1 MDFTYVSGSR
11 NGRGAKTKLTHRLC
25 IRRKSDILNFNYCE
39 EKTVCMSMFQ
49 YSLVF
54 GCEKQRVKVNESV
67 FMIGYCFKP
76 IAMSLLDCYY
86 EHWNECMYCRR
97 VLQSASLIPNASIA
111 LICALAYNQHNH
123 KMDLVLSIW
132 RTLIDIHN
140 THTHSLPVAVVVAPF
155 ACFSLSQKK
164 THTHTALQCIY

>member
-1 MDFTYVSGSR
+1 MWRENSLYVDVS
-11 NGRGAKTKLTHRLC
+11 
-25 IRRKSDILNFNYCE
+25 
-39 EKTVCMSMFQ
+39 VC
-49 YSLVF
+49 LVF

-86 EHWNECMYCRR
+86 KHWNECMYCRR

-164 THTHTALQCIY
+164 HTHTLHFNVFINYLLRLYKHFTHSKKYG